1 MTLDRTADYVI
12 WLTPTLVRAA
22 IVVFMFR
29 KRLYREFPA
38 FFAYTVFHLLQTVV
52 LLLLIERSPWG
63 YFYTYWIGAI
73 FSFALGFAVIYE
85 ILEQVLRP
93 YKALWGLGR
102 RLFYGVGAVTI
113 LMGAAAAFNA
123 SSTLDHNALMAGI
136 FATMRGLRLVQC
148 GLLVFVILFAAYFG
162 ISWRQRAFGI
172 ALGMGLFASV
182 ELAATAARSDVGWI
196 GDGTYSLVTR
206 VGHACATLIWAAYL
220 LRPEPAPLQAKRVPR
235 HPVEE
240 WNQALQ
246 ELWQR

>member
-1 MTLDRTADYVI
+1 MSPERFADYVL

-22 IVVFMFR
+22 IAVFMFR

-38 FFAYTVFHLLQTVV
+38 FFAYTAYHLLQTGVLV
-52 LLLLIERSPWG
+52 LLVERSPWG
-63 YFYTYWIGAI
+63 YFYAYWIGAVL
-73 FSFALGFAVIYE
+73 SFALGFAVIHE
-85 ILEQVLRP
+85 VLGHVLRP
-93 YKALWGLGR
+93 YEALWDLGR
-102 RLFYGVGAVTI
+102 KLFYGVGMVTI
-113 LMGAAAAFNA
+113 VVGVAAAAGA
-123 SSTLDHNALMAGI
+123 SAHLDHDALMAGI

-162 ISWRQRAFGI
+162 ISWRDRVFGI

-182 ELAATAARSDVGWI
+182 ELAATAARSEVGWI

-206 VGHACATLIWAAYL
+206 VGHACATLIWAAYM
-220 LRPEPAPLQAKRVPR
+220 LRPETARLRAERVPR